1 MQVTP
6 EIPHG
11 STPTRDYGAPAQIL
25 TEILPRPLAFIILLL
40 IVILMIFQDTAQLLA
55 SSRFMWA
62 LARDSAIP
70 FSPYLRRLSAGS
82 QLPIRAT
89 WTVCA
94 IAAPCL
100 LLIAGSRQ
108 IVTSLILSG
117 CGSSLV
123 LSYAI
128 PVVCYLACPKGA
140 LDIDGRNEWTLRGAS
155 RYAAAIGTCYVTLII
170 IMMCCPNFYPVTSS
184 ESNARKRF

>member
-1 MQVTP
+1 M
-6 EIPHG
+6 
-11 STPTRDYGAPAQIL
+11 L
-25 TEILPRPLAFIILLL
+25 TEILPRPLAFTILLL
-40 IVILMIFQDTAQLLA
+40 IVILMIIQDTAQLLA

-70 FSPYLRRLSAGS
+70 FSPYLRRLSAGT
-82 QLPIRAT
+82 QLPVRAT

-123 LSYAI
+123 LAYLM
-128 PVVCYLACPKGA
+128 PVVCYLCCPKGA
-140 LDIDGRNEWTLRGAS
+140 LDIDGRNAWTLRSAS
-155 RYAAAIGTCYVTLII
+155 RYVAAFGSCYVVLII
-170 IMMCCPNFYPVTSS
+170 VMMCCPNFYPVTSS
-184 ESNARKRF
+184 ESWACLSKALLC

>member
-1 MQVTP
+1 M
-6 EIPHG
+6 
-11 STPTRDYGAPAQIL
+11 L
-25 TEILPRPLAFIILLL
+25 TEILPRPLAFVILLL

-55 SSRFMWA
+55 SSRFLWA

-70 FSPYLRRLSAGS
+70 FSPYLRRLSPGS

-89 WTVCA
+89 WLLCA

-123 LSYAI
+123 LAYLL
-128 PVVCYLACPKGA
+128 PVVCYLSCPKGA
-140 LDIDGRNEWTLRGAS
+140 IDIDGRNEWTLRGAS
-155 RYAAAIGTCYVTLII
+155 KYAAAFGSCYVILII
-170 IMMCCPNFYPVTSS
+170 ILMCCPNYYPVTSS
-184 ESNARKRF
+184 EFGPETPSPDYFRLTIAPLFKR